1 MTTDIDKLRA
11 LAAMDLRSLAA
22 DLMRERDALLDEL
35 AALRKVAEAAEDW
48 SGFGRDDNDDEN
60 ALMIAVDAYRAWKAG
75 RK

>member
-1 MTTDIDKLRA
+1 MTDIDKLRA

-35 AALRKVAEAAEDW
+35 AALRRVAEAAESWESTPDGYD
-48 SGFGRDDNDDEN
+48 SGEM
-60 ALMIAVDAYRAWKAG
+60 LLCESLDAYRAWKAG